1 MPLPWSERVPMLS
14 VNPHAGDADDIA
26 HLAADLMEAKQES
39 MQLRA
44 DLAEVEKQRDEA
56 IELAEEMDR
65 FVGDDAVEL
74 SVVDA
79 LTARLAA
86 LKAKRG

>member
-1 MPLPWSERVPMLS
+1 MDVLDRLSDLHRQATQERSHYYTGNV
-14 VNPHAGDADDIA
+14 IR
-26 HLAADLMEAKQES
+26 EAIMAIVE
-39 MQLRA
+39 LRA
-44 DLAEVEKQRDEA
+44 DLAATEKQRDEA